1 MSYNKN
7 EVKEH
12 IEIEDIYNLLEYFD
26 AEPQM
31 FNDYIV
37 AKTICHN
44 GVGEGSK
51 KLYFYQEQR
60 LFHCYT
66 GECGSFDVFEL
77 VQKVEGIED
86 LNKAIYFVVNFFNL
100 QSYIDETDF
109 SETYEDWKIFNKY
122 NKINDISIN
131 KQKIILPEI
140 PNLIEH
146 YPSFRFPAW
155 EKEYIPKDI
164 MDYMGVKY
172 DPVNGAMLIPHR
184 DENNR
189 LIGIRQRTLVQEQE
203 EFGKY
208 RPAKINGKL
217 CNHPLAFNLYGL
229 NVAKNNIRQVQ
240 TAIVLE
246 SEKAVMQT
254 INYLG
259 IDNTIAVA
267 ICGSSISRYQFQLL
281 LDAGAKEIVIGLD
294 KDFQEAGSEEF
305 YQLTNKLEKIYLKY
319 AVYAN
324 ISFLFDKEGLL
335 GYHSSP
341 TDAGKEAFFYLW
353 RNREYL

>member
-1 MSYNKN
+1 
-7 EVKEH
+7 
-12 IEIEDIYNLLEYFD
+12 
-26 AEPQM
+26 
-31 FNDYIV
+31 
-37 AKTICHN
+37 
-44 GVGEGSK
+44 
-51 KLYFYQEQR
+51 
-60 LFHCYT
+60 
-66 GECGSFDVFEL
+66 
-77 VQKVEGIED
+77 
-86 LNKAIYFVVNFFNL
+86 
-100 QSYIDETDF
+100 
-109 SETYEDWKIFNKY
+109 
-122 NKINDISIN
+122 
-131 KQKIILPEI
+131 
-140 PNLIEH
+140 
-146 YPSFRFPAW
+146 
-155 EKEYIPKDI
+155 

-341 TDAGKEAFFYLW
+341 TDAGKEAFFYL
-353 RNREYL
+353 